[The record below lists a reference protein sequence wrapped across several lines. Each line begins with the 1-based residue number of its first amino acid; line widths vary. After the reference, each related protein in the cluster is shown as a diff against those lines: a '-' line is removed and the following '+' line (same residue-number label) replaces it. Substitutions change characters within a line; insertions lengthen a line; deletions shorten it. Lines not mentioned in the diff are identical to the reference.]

1 MNARKIVYNMSRML
15 PIEGKEN
22 SEEVQM
28 QKRLKNGRAK
38 FNQIVE
44 RVLSSVMKISAL
56 DLTMQHG
63 TDKMTEIKAKIKE
76 TSDRMVEASVMVGES
91 MAEVVSAHESF
102 SDNITQV
109 SGAAMEIKKE
119 MDVNGRELKRVVEKA
134 NETIKNSD
142 DMKQDMQQLMAVLSN
157 MNEVIQGI
165 NSISAQTNMLALNAS
180 IEAARAGEAGKGFA
194 VVAEQIRSLAEETK
208 QLTANMDGFVMKIE
222 EASQMSCESLDK
234 TVEELGEMRGNLTWI
249 LDNNVKSETNVTG
262 ITESITT
269 IAAAGQEIFGA
280 VSSVQDHMS
289 RLHEECVVLNEYS
302 DELGGIADELKS
314 GMEPVKFIEQEL
326 DDSAKLM
333 GDMVHDV
340 FYMLDRQVFINTV
353 QNAVIDHQKWL
364 KTLENIV
371 KSRAYLPLQ
380 TDDTKCAFG
389 HFYYA
394 VKPQNEKIAEVWA
407 GLGEK
412 HRRFHGFGKSVIDA
426 VKSQN
431 YTKAEH
437 ELAEARKL
445 SLELLG
451 DFDKILNELKVS
463 ESA

>member
-1 MNARKIVYNMSRML
+1 MNAKKIIYNMSRML

-28 QKRLKNGRAK
+28 QKRLKSGRTK

-44 RVLSSVMKISAL
+44 SVLSSVMKISAL
-56 DLTMQHG
+56 DLTMQDG
-63 TDKMTEIKAKIKE
+63 TEKMAEIKAKIKE
-76 TSDRMVEASVMVGES
+76 TSDRMVDTSVIAGES
-91 MAEVVSAHESF
+91 MTEVVSAHESF
-102 SDNITQV
+102 SENISQV
-109 SGAAMEIKKE
+109 SSVAMEIKDE
-119 MDVNGRELKRVVEKA
+119 MDLSGRELKTVVEKA

-142 DMKQDMQQLMAVLSN
+142 DMKQDMQQLMAVLGN

-222 EASQMSCESLDK
+222 EASRMSCESLDK
-234 TVEELGEMRGNLTWI
+234 TVEELGEMRENLTWI
-249 LDNNVKSETNVTG
+249 LGNNIKNETNVTG
-262 ITESITT
+262 ITDSITT
-269 IAAAGQEIFGA
+269 IAAAGQEIFST
-280 VSSVQDHMS
+280 VTSVQDQMS
-289 RLHEECVVLNEYS
+289 RLHEECVALNEHS
-302 DELGGIADELKS
+302 DELEEIADTLKAS
-314 GMEPVKFIEQEL
+314 MKPVSLIEQEL
-326 DDSAKLM
+326 DSSAKLM
-333 GDMVHDV
+333 GDMVQDV
-340 FYMLDRQVFINTV
+340 FYMLDNQVFINTV
-353 QNAVIDHQKWL
+353 QNAVIAHQKWL
-364 KTLENIV
+364 KMLEDMV
-371 KSRAYLPLQ
+371 KSRTCLPLQ

-412 HRRFHGFGKSVIDA
+412 HRRFHGFGKSTIDA
-426 VKSQN
+426 IKSQN

-437 ELAEARKL
+437 EFAEAKKL
-445 SLELLG
+445 SEELLG
-451 DFDKILNELKVS
+451 DFGKILNELKVS

>member
-1 MNARKIVYNMSRML
+1 
-15 PIEGKEN
+15 
-22 SEEVQM
+22 
-28 QKRLKNGRAK
+28 
-38 FNQIVE
+38 
-44 RVLSSVMKISAL
+44 
-56 DLTMQHG
+56 
-63 TDKMTEIKAKIKE
+63 
-76 TSDRMVEASVMVGES
+76 
-91 MAEVVSAHESF
+91 
-102 SDNITQV
+102 
-109 SGAAMEIKKE
+109 
-119 MDVNGRELKRVVEKA
+119 
-134 NETIKNSD
+134 
-142 DMKQDMQQLMAVLSN
+142 MAVLSN